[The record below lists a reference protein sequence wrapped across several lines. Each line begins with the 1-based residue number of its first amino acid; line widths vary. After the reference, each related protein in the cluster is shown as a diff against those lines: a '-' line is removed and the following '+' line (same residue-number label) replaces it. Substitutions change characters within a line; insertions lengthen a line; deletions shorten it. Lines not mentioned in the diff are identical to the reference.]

1 MDAEELIQG
10 AAESVRA
17 ALDDAQR
24 RADEIIG
31 AATAQAERIRAEAE
45 EAAKRVRTEAETQAQ
60 RRLEEARSA
69 LEQLQGRLSAAR
81 GGGDD
86 APAGTAA
93 TPEAEVEPGPVTV
106 PEPEPPA
113 TPEPMPEPEPEPE
126 PAPIPEPSP
135 PPGETDRPSAAPAN
149 GGSPSGDDAAA
160 RLVAMKLALEG
171 APRDDARD
179 RLAAEYDVADLD
191 ALLDEVYAK
200 ADR

>member
-113 TPEPMPEPEPEPE
+113 TPEPMPEPEPEP
-126 PAPIPEPSP
+126 APIPEPSP